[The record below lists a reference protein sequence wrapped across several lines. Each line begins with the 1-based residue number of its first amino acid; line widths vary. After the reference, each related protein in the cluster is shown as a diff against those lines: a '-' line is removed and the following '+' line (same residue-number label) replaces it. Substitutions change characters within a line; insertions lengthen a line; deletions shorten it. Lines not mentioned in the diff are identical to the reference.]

1 MDKIRE
7 PELNISEIKIEDIY
21 EEVYKIA
28 LSTEDKA
35 VELQAWELILNYKK
49 DLEFKETKE
58 KTMKEMISS
67 LAKF

>member
-1 MDKIRE
+1 METIRE
-7 PELNISEIKIEDIY
+7 PELNISELKIEDIY

-35 VELQAWELILNYKK
+35 VELQAWSLLINYKK

>member
-7 PELNISEIKIEDIY
+7 PELNISELKIEDIY

>member
-1 MDKIRE
+1 METIRE
-7 PELNISEIKIEDIY
+7 PELNISELKIEDIY

-35 VELQAWELILNYKK
+35 VELQAWGLLINYKK

>member
-7 PELNISEIKIEDIY
+7 PELNISELKIEDIY

-35 VELQAWELILNYKK
+35 VELQAWSLLINYKK

>member
-1 MDKIRE
+1 METIRE
-7 PELNISEIKIEDIY
+7 PELNISELKIEDIY

-35 VELQAWELILNYKK
+35 IELQAWSLLINYKK